1 MKANFV
7 TVAIHTYER
16 AVVLKTLLER
26 VGIEAHLHNV
36 NDSHPEIAAGVRV
49 RINEKDLAHALQ
61 VIEEMETASR
71 TGVDLLNK
79 PQTPVVMIPVD
90 FSDYSIRACDFGF
103 HIAKLMNA
111 RVVIL
116 HAYYSPVFSI
126 AQLTE
131 TLSYDLYENEAVK
144 QIIKK
149 AEADLDNLANLLKR
163 KMQKEEMPS
172 VPFVCE
178 LKEGVPEDA
187 ILSYAKEKEPALLVM
202 GTRGKNQKEADL
214 IGSVT
219 AEIIDRSRVPV
230 LAVPE
235 NVSLFDSDTL
245 YNVAFAGGFDQK
257 DLLAFNKMMQFLDPF
272 KIKVFLTYI
281 RSHKEKKFNKEQLK
295 GISDYFAGH
304 YPGLDFE
311 FISIPDDNVLVEI
324 QKVIQE
330 KSVGLL
336 CLNSRKRSLFTHLF
350 NPSVAHKMIFHTDT
364 PMLVFHS

>member
-1 MKANFV
+1 METNYV

-16 AVVLKTLLER
+16 ALVLQTLLGR
-26 VGIEAHLHNV
+26 VGIEAHLHQV
-36 NDSHPEIAAGVRV
+36 SDEHPEIAAGVRV

-61 VIEEMETASR
+61 VIEEMETAQR

-79 PQTPVVMIPVD
+79 PQTPIVMVPVD

-103 HIAKLMNA
+103 RMAKLMNA
-111 RVVIL
+111 KVVIL

-131 TLSYDLYENEAVK
+131 TLSYDMYENEAVK

-149 AEADLDNLANLLKR
+149 AEGDLENLANLLKR
-163 KMQKEEMPS
+163 KMQKNELPS
-172 VPFVCE
+172 VPFTCE

-187 ILSYAKEKEPALLVM
+187 ILAYAKEREPALLVM

-235 NVSLFDSDTL
+235 NVSLFDTDMI
-245 YNVAFAGGFDQK
+245 YNVAFASGFDQK
-257 DLLAFNKMMQFLDPF
+257 DLSAFDKMMQFLKPF
-272 KIKVFLTYI
+272 KIKVILIYI
-281 RSHKEKKFNKEQLK
+281 QAHKEKNLSKEQLK
-295 GISDYFAGH
+295 GISDYFANA

-311 FISIPDDNVLVEI
+311 FLSIKDENLLTEL
-324 QKVIQE
+324 QHVIQG
-330 KSVGLL
+330 KNIGLL

>member
-1 MKANFV
+1 METNYV
-7 TVAIHTYER
+7 TIAIHTYER
-16 AVVLKTLLER
+16 ALMLQTLLER
-26 VGIEAHLHNV
+26 VGIEAHLHRISDV
-36 NDSHPEIAAGVRV
+36 HPEIAAGVRV

-61 VIEEMETASR
+61 VIEEMETAQR

-90 FSDYSIRACDFGF
+90 FSDYSIRACNFGF
-103 HIAKLMNA
+103 RMAKLLNA
-111 RVVIL
+111 KAVIL

-131 TLSYDLYENEAVK
+131 TLSYDIYENEAVK

-149 AEADLDNLANLLKR
+149 ADGDLENLANLLKR
-163 KMQKEEMPS
+163 KMQKGELPS
-172 VPFVCE
+172 VPFSCE

-187 ILSYAKEKEPALLVM
+187 ILSYAKEREPALVVM
-202 GTRGKNQKEADL
+202 GTRGKDQKEADL

-219 AEIIDRSRVPV
+219 AEIIDRCRVPV

-235 NVSLFDSDTL
+235 DVSLFDTDMAV
-245 YNVAFAGGFDQK
+245 NVAFAGGFDQK
-257 DLLAFNKMMQFLDPF
+257 DLLAFDSMMQFLQPF
-272 KIKVFLTYI
+272 KIKVVLSYI
-281 RSHKEKKFNKEQLK
+281 QPHKEQKFNKEQLK
-295 GISDYFAGH
+295 GITDYFAGN

-311 FISIPDDNVLVEI
+311 FLAIKDDNLLTEL
-324 QKVIQE
+324 QNVIQS
-330 KSVGLL
+330 KNIGLL